1 MHRWGHSRLFSP
13 SFPWVSARRAPFS
26 LEWKNRKLP
35 RGSQQRCQRNKRAG
49 HSHKPA
55 GDKPWEEGPS
65 AQGRHRASSVP
76 GPRGHSAPCWF
87 CLGGDTKAAPVWE
100 EWLGHLIGGS
110 RSSFHTQREMH
121 RGCSPGTSQPLS
133 CIRWGQLWQ
142 AWLSHYQF
150 GSIPSQPRRVLLW
163 PPGGSHLG
171 LTSQAGF
178 PRAQAALHR
187 LHPSFRCP
195 TIYKVQNSNSFPSM
209 QQNRGPCRSGVP
221 CHVGS
226 NVMS

>member
-13 SFPWVSARRAPFS
+13 SFPWVRARRAPFS
-26 LEWKNRKLP
+26 LEWKNGKLP
-35 RGSQQRCQRNKRAG
+35 RGSQQRSQRNKRAG
-49 HSHKPA
+49 HSHEPA
-55 GDKPWEEGPS
+55 GDKPWEEGPP

-76 GPRGHSAPCWF
+76 GPQGHSAPRWF
-87 CLGGDTKAAPVWE
+87 CLGRGDTKAAPVWE

-150 GSIPSQPRRVLLW
+150 GSTPSQATAS
-163 PPGGSHLG
+163 PPVASRWLSLGSHLPG
-171 LTSQAGF
+171 WLSQ
-178 PRAQAALHR
+178 
-187 LHPSFRCP
+187 SP
-195 TIYKVQNSNSFPSM
+195 TP
-209 QQNRGPCRSGVP
+209 PP
-221 CHVGS
+221 
-226 NVMS
+226 